1 MARPNVTVRI
11 VDESLSPPFG
21 EVLGPAVG
29 ALVSRNGLLLK
40 MGVTTERQQGYLF
53 TSDINDW
60 FTRLRTYTY
69 NTNAASPV
77 SMTGATL
84 TASIGPSAAAF
95 ISATNATAG
104 SWQQEWWAVHN
115 FLQYG
120 ASCYV
125 GGTGSSANTAN
136 VYTSL
141 QPNEIDF
148 DVMFH
153 GGTTDAHITDL
164 GTVID
169 AKTSTDFA
177 AIGVLCGTGD
187 AVPSAIGGANANYKT
202 DKYVHT
208 WGHKLHFDTAGNLI
222 RTNVSA
228 DVAGC
233 IARTDRDFYPWF
245 SPAGRIRG
253 RILNVVRIEQNLT
266 DAQQDTAF
274 DAGIN
279 PVVTFPG
286 EGTILFGDKTGAS
299 DTSTL
304 SRINVSRLFIFLRK
318 LLSPVARAILFEQ
331 NDEDTRARFRL
342 AADSALNQIRGQRGV
357 SDYKIICDS
366 SNNTPDLIQQRIFVA
381 DILVKP
387 VTAINY
393 VRLTFTNKNLSSPL

>member
-29 ALVSRNGLLLK
+29 ALVSRNGLLTK
-40 MGVTTERQQGYLF
+40 MGVTSEKQQGYLF
-53 TSDINDW
+53 TNDINDW

-84 TASIGPSAAAF
+84 TGSIGPSAAAF
-95 ISATNATAG
+95 ISAANATAG

-125 GGTGSSANTAN
+125 GGTGSSANTVD

-153 GGTTDAHITDL
+153 GGTSDVHITDI
-164 GTVID
+164 GTVIN
-169 AKTSTDFA
+169 AKSSTDFA

-187 AVPSAIGGANANYKT
+187 AVPTTIGGANANYRT

-266 DAQQDTAF
+266 DAAQDTAF

-357 SDYKIICDS
+357 SDYRIICDS

>member
-84 TASIGPSAAAF
+84 TASIGPSAAAW
-95 ISATNATAG
+95 ISATNTTGG

-125 GGTGSSANTAN
+125 GGTGSSANTVN

-153 GGTTDAHITDL
+153 GGTSDAHITDL

-187 AVPSAIGGANANYKT
+187 AVPSSIGGANQNYKT

-331 NDEDTRARFRL
+331 NDESTRARFRL
-342 AADSALNQIRGQRGV
+342 AADSALNQIKGQRGV
-357 SDYKIICDS
+357 SDYRIICDS

-393 VRLTFTNKNLSSPL
+393 VRLTFTNKNLSSPM

>member
-29 ALVSRNGLLLK
+29 ALVSRNGLLTK
-40 MGVTTERQQGYLF
+40 MGVTSEKQQGYLF
-53 TSDINDW
+53 TNDINDW
-60 FTRLRTYTY
+60 FTRLRNYTY

-84 TASIGPSAAAF
+84 IASIGPSAAAF
-95 ISATNATAG
+95 ISASNATAG
-104 SWQQEWWAVHN
+104 TWQQEWWAVHN

-125 GGTGSSANTAN
+125 GSTGSSANTVN

-153 GGTTDAHITDL
+153 GGTSDLHITDI

-169 AKTSTDFA
+169 AKSGTDFA
-177 AIGVLCGTGD
+177 AIGVMCGTGD
-187 AVPSAIGGANANYKT
+187 AVPTAIGGANQNFKS

-266 DAQQDTAF
+266 DAQQDAAF

-286 EGTILFGDKTGAS
+286 EGTILLGDKTGAS

-342 AADSALNQIRGQRGV
+342 AADSALNQIKGQRGV

>member
-29 ALVSRNGLLLK
+29 ALVSRNGLLTK
-40 MGVTTERQQGYLF
+40 MGVTSEKQQGYLF
-53 TSDINDW
+53 TNDINDW
-60 FTRLRTYTY
+60 FTRLRNYTY

-84 TASIGPSAAAF
+84 IASIGPSAAAF
-95 ISATNATAG
+95 ISASNATAG
-104 SWQQEWWAVHN
+104 TWQQEWWAVHN

-125 GGTGSSANTAN
+125 GSTGSSANTVN

-153 GGTTDAHITDL
+153 GGTSDLHITDI

-169 AKTSTDFA
+169 AKSGTDFA
-177 AIGVLCGTGD
+177 AIGVMCGTGD
-187 AVPSAIGGANANYKT
+187 AVPTAIGGANQNFKS

-266 DAQQDTAF
+266 DAQQDAAF

-342 AADSALNQIRGQRGV
+342 AADSALNQIKGQRGV